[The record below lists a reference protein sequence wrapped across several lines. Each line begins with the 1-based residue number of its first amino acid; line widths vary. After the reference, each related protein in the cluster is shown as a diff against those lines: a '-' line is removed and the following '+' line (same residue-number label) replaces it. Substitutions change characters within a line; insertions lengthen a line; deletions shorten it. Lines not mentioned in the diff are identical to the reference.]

1 MTDFRLT
8 QLDNLITISEG
19 VSDDRFG
26 NYPNKRPISE
36 LLNYGLILLDKP
48 SGNTSH
54 EIVSYVK
61 KDIAVGKSRT

>member
-1 MTDFRLT
+1 MEFKLT
-8 QLDNLITISEG
+8 QLENLIKINEG
-19 VSDDRFG
+19 TTNNDYGF
-26 NYPNKRPISE
+26 YPENRPIAQ

-61 KDIAVGKSRT
+61 KILN